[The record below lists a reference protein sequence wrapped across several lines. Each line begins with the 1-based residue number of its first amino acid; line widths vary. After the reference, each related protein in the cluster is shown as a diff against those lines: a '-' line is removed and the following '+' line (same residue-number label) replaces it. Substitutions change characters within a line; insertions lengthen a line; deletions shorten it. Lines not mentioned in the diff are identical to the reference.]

1 MSATQNQASAPS
13 NATDSKV
20 FNPWNLRN
28 REIQLDGIHRI
39 LRKYGWKGRV
49 RAPNLFQQAC
59 THKSYVDRPDLW
71 AEHSENGEPMVMAER
86 PTGCLP
92 LCIADNEEL
101 EFLGD
106 SVLGCIVATYLAE
119 RYPGQ
124 GEGFLTRLRTR
135 IVNNKMLGHLA
146 KEVGLQHWAVL
157 SRHVEEVCDG
167 RNNLRILGSLLE
179 AWIGGLYKQEE
190 QVGRG
195 YQVCYDWIV
204 SLLERHVDFV
214 QLITED
220 TNFKD
225 QLLRWFQATYHQP
238 PRYKE
243 VEVVGPPHDR
253 VFTMG
258 VLDPSGVVIATS
270 TARNKKVAEQDASR
284 LALEVLAG
292 DTSCKTPTS
301 SA

>member
-1 MSATQNQASAPS
+1 
-13 NATDSKV
+13 
-20 FNPWNLRN
+20 
-28 REIQLDGIHRI
+28 
-39 LRKYGWKGRV
+39 
-49 RAPNLFQQAC
+49 
-59 THKSYVDRPDLW
+59 
-71 AEHSENGEPMVMAER
+71 MAEK
-86 PTGCLP
+86 PEHCLP
-92 LCIADNEEL
+92 LRRADNEEL

-146 KEVGLQHWAVL
+146 KEAGLGPWAVL
-157 SRHVEEVCDG
+157 SRHVEDVCDG

-179 AWIGGLYKQEE
+179 AWIGALYKQED

-195 YQVCYDWIV
+195 YQVCYEWITT
-204 SLLERHVDFV
+204 LIERHVDFV

-220 TNFKD
+220 TNYKD

-253 VFTMG
+253 TFTMG
-258 VLDPSGVVIATS
+258 VLDPNGVVIATS
-270 TARNKKVAEQDASR
+270 TARNKKVAEQEASR
-284 LALEVLAG
+284 LALESLSSNA
-292 DTSCKTPTS
+292 PT
-301 SA
+301 A

>member
-1 MSATQNQASAPS
+1 MSTATAVTQEP
-13 NATDSKV
+13 KV
-20 FNPWNLRN
+20 FNPWNPRN
-28 REIQLDGIHRI
+28 REIQLDNVHRI
-39 LRKYGWKGRV
+39 LRKYGWKGRL
-49 RAPNLFQQAC
+49 RSLTLFQQAC

-71 AEHSENGEPMVMAER
+71 AEHSENGEPMVMAEK
-86 PTGCLP
+86 PVNCLP
-92 LCIADNEEL
+92 LLRADNEEL

-146 KEVGLQHWAVL
+146 KEVGLGPWAVL
-157 SRHVEEVCDG
+157 SRHVEDVCDG

-179 AWIGGLYKQEE
+179 AWIGALYKQED

-195 YQVCYDWIV
+195 YQVCYDWV
-204 SLLERHVDFV
+204 TSLIERHVDFV

-220 TNFKD
+220 TNYKD

-253 VFTMG
+253 TFTMG
-258 VLDPSGVVIATS
+258 VLDPSGAVIATS
-270 TARNKKVAEQDASR
+270 TARNKKVAEQEASR
-284 LALEVLAG
+284 LALEVLSGSA
-292 DTSCKTPTS
+292 SS
-301 SA
+301 SATTA